1 MGRAILS
8 VAGANENTC
17 PGRMLGGGMTKP
29 WFEHYGDEIPR
40 EVDPGAYR
48 NVVDML
54 LEAAEKYADMPAYA
68 SFGGVLTYRE
78 ARDRGRDFAAYL
90 QKRLGVNKGDRVA
103 VMLPNM
109 MAFPVAMQGILR
121 AGAVQVNVNPLYTPR
136 ELEHQLSDAD
146 VETIVVFAGS
156 TPTLAKV
163 IGDTPVKNVIVAQL
177 DDFVDAG
184 IPAAQVAEGL
194 GRTVPMTDAVADG
207 AGLDFEPPDIDG
219 GDLIFLQYTGGTT
232 GLSKGAMLT
241 HSNLV
246 ANILQFSAFAGPH
259 IDRGNEVIITAIP
272 MYHIFAL
279 MVNALSYYHFGST
292 AVLITNPT
300 DMPAF
305 VAEWSRWPV
314 TVFAGVNTLYNGL
327 LHTPGFA
334 ELDFSKLRLAVGG
347 GAPVQK
353 AVSDKWKSITGKHIK
368 EGYGLS
374 ETSPVLTMNPFG
386 MQEFLSS
393 IGIPWPSTE
402 ISLRDE
408 TGKEVATG
416 EEGELCARGPQ
427 VMKGYWRRDDA
438 TAEVMTEDGFFRTG
452 DIAVMDANGFFRIV
466 DRKKDMILVS
476 GFNVYPNEIE
486 AVVAAMEGVLEC
498 ACIGVPDERSGEA
511 VKLFVV
517 KNDPDLSA
525 EAVKAHCR
533 AELTRYK
540 VPRQIEF
547 IDALPKSTV
556 GKILRRELRGR

>member
-1 MGRAILS
+1 
-8 VAGANENTC
+8 
-17 PGRMLGGGMTKP
+17 MTKP
-29 WFEHYGDEIPR
+29 WLKHYGDDIPH
-40 EVDPGAYR
+40 EVDLSAYR

-54 LEAAEKYADMPAYA
+54 HEAAETYGDMSAYA
-68 SFGGVLTYRE
+68 SFGGTLSYRE
-78 ARDRGRDFAAYL
+78 VSERARDFAAYL
-90 QKRLGVNKGDRVA
+90 QSRLGVRKGDRVA

-121 AGAVQVNVNPLYTPR
+121 AGGVQVNVNPLYTSR
-136 ELEHQLSDAD
+136 ELEHQLKDAD
-146 VETIVVFAGS
+146 AETIVVFAGS
-156 TPTLAKV
+156 TPTLAEV
-163 IGDTPVKNVIVAQL
+163 IGNTSVKHVIVAQL
-177 DDFVDAG
+177 DDFIDVG
-184 IPAAQVAEGL
+184 VPAAPLAEGL
-194 GRTVPMTDAVADG
+194 GETVALTGAVADG
-207 AGLDFEPPDIDG
+207 AGFDFDPPDIDG
-219 GDLIFLQYTGGTT
+219 DDLIFLQYTGGTT

-246 ANILQFSAFAGPH
+246 ANVLQFAAFAGPH
-259 IDRGNEVIITAIP
+259 IDRGNEVVVTAIP

-279 MVNALSYYHFGST
+279 MVNTLSYYHFGST

-334 ELDFSKLRLAVGG
+334 ELDFSSLRLAVGG

-353 AVSDKWKSITGKHIK
+353 AVSDKWKSVTGKHIK

-386 MQEFLSS
+386 MQGFLSS
-393 IGIPWPSTE
+393 IGIPWPSTD
-402 ISLRDE
+402 ISLRDDA
-408 TGKEVATG
+408 GDEVPPG

-438 TAEVMTEDGFFRTG
+438 TADVMTADGYFRTG
-452 DIAVMDANGFFRIV
+452 DVAVMDAEGFFRIV

-486 AVVAAMEGVLEC
+486 AVVAGMDGVLEC
-498 ACIGVPDERSGEA
+498 ACVGVPDERSGEA

-517 KNDPDLSA
+517 KTDPDLSA
-525 EAVKAHCR
+525 EAVEAHCR
-533 AELTRYK
+533 AELTPY
-540 VPRQIEF
+540 
-547 IDALPKSTV
+547 
-556 GKILRRELRGR
+556 

>member
-1 MGRAILS
+1 
-8 VAGANENTC
+8 
-17 PGRMLGGGMTKP
+17 
-29 WFEHYGDEIPR
+29 
-40 EVDPGAYR
+40 
-48 NVVDML
+48 
-54 LEAAEKYADMPAYA
+54 
-68 SFGGVLTYRE
+68 
-78 ARDRGRDFAAYL
+78 
-90 QKRLGVNKGDRVA
+90 
-103 VMLPNM
+103 
-109 MAFPVAMQGILR
+109 
-121 AGAVQVNVNPLYTPR
+121 
-136 ELEHQLSDAD
+136 
-146 VETIVVFAGS
+146 
-156 TPTLAKV
+156 
-163 IGDTPVKNVIVAQL
+163 
-177 DDFVDAG
+177 
-184 IPAAQVAEGL
+184 
-194 GRTVPMTDAVADG
+194 
-207 AGLDFEPPDIDG
+207 
-219 GDLIFLQYTGGTT
+219 
-232 GLSKGAMLT
+232 MLT

-259 IDRGNEVIITAIP
+259 IDRGNEVVITAIP

-279 MVNALSYYHFGST
+279 MVNTLSYHHFGST

-305 VAEWSRWPV
+305 VAEWAKWPV

-334 ELDFSKLRLAVGG
+334 ELDFSNLRLAVGG

-353 AVSDKWKSITGKHIK
+353 AVSDKWKSVTGKHIK

-408 TGKEVATG
+408 AGNEVAPG
-416 EEGELCARGPQ
+416 DEGELCARGPQ
-427 VMKGYWRRDDA
+427 VMKGYWRREDA
-438 TAEVMTEDGFFRTG
+438 TAEVMTDDGFFRTG
-452 DIAVMDANGFFRIV
+452 DVAVMDDNGFFRIV

-486 AVVAAMEGVLEC
+486 AIVAG
-498 ACIGVPDERSGEA
+498 IGVPDERTGEA

-517 KNDPDLSA
+517 VSDGGLRV
-525 EAVKAHCR
+525 EAIEAYCR
-533 AELTRYK
+533 AKLTAYK

-556 GKILRRELRGR
+556 GKILRRELRDR